1 MYGQIISIR
10 LSLLATIVLVLT
22 GCSPSSSQD
31 AGALTLASKLTET
44 QARQKARAIEA
55 QTHLLR
61 ALQKELQ
68 QAISDPA
75 EAISVCKKR
84 GDSLARSIGQ
94 EMGVRIGRTSTK
106 IRNLNNVPPLWAKAL
121 VDEKHEHE
129 MVVALPNNG
138 LGFLSPIMTK
148 SICINC
154 HGEENQI
161 EADVFAEIL
170 SAYPDDAAI
179 GFAVGEV
186 RGYVWVEVPPV
197 EQQK

>member
-31 AGALTLASKLTET
+31 SGALTLASKLTET

>member
-1 MYGQIISIR
+1 MYGQIIAIR
-10 LSLLATIVLVLT
+10 LSLIATLILTLV
-22 GCSPSSSQD
+22 GCNSQSSQGTGD
-31 AGALTLASKLTET
+31 LTLASKLTET
-44 QARQKARAIEA
+44 QARQKAQAIQA
-55 QTHLLR
+55 QTHLVR
-61 ALQKELQ
+61 VLQKELQ
-68 QAISDPA
+68 QAMSNPA

-106 IRNLNNVPPLWAKAL
+106 IRNLNNVPPLWAKPL
-121 VDEKHEHE
+121 VDEKHGHE
-129 MVVALPNNG
+129 MVVTLPDNG

-148 SICINC
+148 PICINC

-197 EQQK
+197 ENQN

>member
-129 MVVALPNNG
+129 MVVALPDNG

>member
-1 MYGQIISIR
+1 M
-10 LSLLATIVLVLT
+10 ATIVLVLT

-31 AGALTLASKLTET
+31 SGALTLASNLTET
-44 QARQKARAIEA
+44 QAKQKAQAIKA

-129 MVVALPNNG
+129 MVVALPDNG

-197 EQQK
+197 ENQN

>member
-10 LSLLATIVLVLT
+10 LSLMATIVLVLT

-31 AGALTLASKLTET
+31 SGALTLASNLTET
-44 QARQKARAIEA
+44 QAKQKAQAIKA

-129 MVVALPNNG
+129 MVVALPDNG

-197 EQQK
+197 ENQN

>member
-31 AGALTLASKLTET
+31 SGALTLASNLTET
-44 QARQKARAIEA
+44 QAKQKAQAIKA

-129 MVVALPNNG
+129 MVVALPDNG

-197 EQQK
+197 ENQN